1 MTDISLPSGFEDLSE
16 WKDWDLETMTLR
28 SAKRS
33 SSTMEELQ
41 SFYDALL
48 PRMAEILEFL
58 TTVKMSE
65 DMKPENLS
73 LLNLSK
79 SMAEIAPAVEQFF
92 EPTISFGYD
101 TSRWES
107 GGE

>member
-1 MTDISLPSGFEDLSE
+1 LGL
-16 WKDWDLETMTLR
+16 
-28 SAKRS
+28 
-33 SSTMEELQ
+33 
-41 SFYDALL
+41 
-48 PRMAEILEFL
+48 
-58 TTVKMSE
+58 SE

-92 EPTISFGYD
+92 EPTISFGYG